1 MRAHG
6 SSKDGAKVMRG
17 VSNEALSVV
26 EGMSIDELIE
36 MIEDFGYTV
45 EALSNEEINQLAIS
59 ILDGH
64 ADEGGDPE
72 DLDFSMDFKQDAYPG
87 D

>member
-1 MRAHG
+1 
-6 SSKDGAKVMRG
+6 MRG
-17 VSNEALSVV
+17 VSNETLSIV
-26 EGMSIDELIE
+26 EGMSIEELIE

-72 DLDFSMDFKQDAYPG
+72 DLDFSMDFKKDAYPG

>member
-1 MRAHG
+1 
-6 SSKDGAKVMRG
+6 MRG
-17 VSNEALSVV
+17 VSSETLSIV

-36 MIEDFGYTV
+36 MIEDFGYTA

-59 ILDGH
+59 VLDGH
-64 ADEGGDPE
+64 SDEGGVE
-72 DLDFSMDFKQDAYPG
+72 DLDFSDQGSQGLARFMEMNG

>member
-1 MRAHG
+1 
-6 SSKDGAKVMRG
+6 MRG
-17 VSNEALSVV
+17 VSNETLSIV
-26 EGMSIDELIE
+26 EGMSIEGLIE

-59 ILDGH
+59 VLDGH

-72 DLDFSMDFKQDAYPG
+72 DLDFSMDFKQETYHG

>member
-1 MRAHG
+1 M
-6 SSKDGAKVMRG
+6 SQELL
-17 VSNEALSVV
+17 NVV

-36 MIEDFGYTV
+36 MIEDFGFTA
-45 EALSNEEINQLAIS
+45 EALSNEELNQLAIS

-64 ADEGGDPE
+64 DDTDGDLE
-72 DLDFSMDFKQDAYPG
+72 ELDFSMDFKQDAYPG

>member
-1 MRAHG
+1 M
-6 SSKDGAKVMRG
+6 
-17 VSNEALSVV
+17 SNETLSIV
-26 EGMSIDELIE
+26 EDMSIEELIE

-64 ADEGGDPE
+64 ADEGDVE
-72 DLDFSMDFKQDAYPG
+72 DLDFSDQGAQGLARFMEENSD
-87 D
+87 

>member
-1 MRAHG
+1 M
-6 SSKDGAKVMRG
+6 SEETLNIVQ
-17 VSNEALSVV
+17 
-26 EGMSIDELIE
+26 GMSIDELIE
-36 MIEDFGYTV
+36 MIEDFGYTA
-45 EALSNEEINQLAIS
+45 EALSNEELNQLAIS

-72 DLDFSMDFKQDAYPG
+72 DLDFTMDFKRERYQG